1 MASNYSRHHPH
12 LLLRPS
18 TQTDLVLL
26 TAAVAEEASIP
37 VAVVEIKEKGIEI
50 KVNLV
55 GPLTKT
61 RFMARVTGVE
71 LAMFLHNV
79 RTATHL
85 PFGRD
90 SRPPIMLTLAHKR
103 PPLGSRIQ
111 VPTIMLHLT

>member
-1 MASNYSRHHPH
+1 M
-12 LLLRPS
+12 
-18 TQTDLVLL
+18 VLL
-26 TAAVAEEASIP
+26 TADVAAEASIL
-37 VAVVEIKEKGIEI
+37 VVVVEIKEVEIEI

-61 RFMARVTGVE
+61 LFMARVTSVE
-71 LAMFLHNV
+71 LAMFHHNV
-79 RTATHL
+79 RTTTHL

-90 SRPPIMLTLAHKR
+90 SRPPIMLTLSQKR